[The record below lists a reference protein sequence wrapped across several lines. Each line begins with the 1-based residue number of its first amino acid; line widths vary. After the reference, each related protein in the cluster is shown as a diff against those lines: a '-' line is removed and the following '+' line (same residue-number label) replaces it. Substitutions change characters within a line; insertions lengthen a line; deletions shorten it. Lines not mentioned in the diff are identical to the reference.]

1 MKSTLKK
8 VEARLIIKTF
18 QDQDGTAHNHTDG
31 MAHYGWEHREPSGP
45 ECIKDDL
52 SVSGSWGAPEGS
64 REQQEDRG
72 HWDRVKM
79 GSDIGQPV

>member
-1 MKSTLKK
+1 MVLPT
-8 VEARLIIKTF
+8 TT
-18 QDQDGTAHNHTDG
+18 Q

-79 GSDIGQPV
+79 G